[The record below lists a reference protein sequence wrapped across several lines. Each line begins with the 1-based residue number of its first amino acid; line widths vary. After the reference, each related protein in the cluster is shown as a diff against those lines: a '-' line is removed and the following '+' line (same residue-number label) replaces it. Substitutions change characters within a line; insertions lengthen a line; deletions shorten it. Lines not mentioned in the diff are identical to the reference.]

1 MNQKHNHIPEI
12 QHETDNFL
20 SFWVMFC
27 LFKNTRK
34 YHYSITV
41 SQKPWWYDLQFLRYI
56 IWQTEIGN
64 YESFFALLPLPLKNS
79 KYQNFEIMKKKLLET
94 SSFYTCNK
102 NNHIPEI
109 WRETDNFL
117 SFWVKFCS
125 FTSLTTQKIKILKKW
140 KNIWRC
146 HDFTHVYLHST
157 SNLKN

>member
-1 MNQKHNHIPEI
+1 MHQKHNHIPEI

-79 KYQNFEIMKKKLLET
+79 KYQNFEIMKKNCWRHHHFTHATKTIIFLKYDARQTIFCHFE
-94 SSFYTCNK
+94 SSFA
-102 NNHIPEI
+102 
-109 WRETDNFL
+109 L
-117 SFWVKFCS
+117 
-125 FTSLTTQKIKILKKW
+125 L
-140 KNIWRC
+140 
-146 HDFTHVYLHST
+146 LH
-157 SNLKN
+157 